1 MPGYDGTGPRG
12 MGPMSGGGR
21 GFCVVPETA
30 TESRSPDKGQ
40 SENCTEPVSSIYEQE
55 EEINSLKSEMKSL
68 KDTLTRIE
76 SQIEKLTE
84 K

>member
-21 GFCVVPETA
+21 GFCVVLKEA
-30 TESRSPDKGQ
+30 TESRSADEGQ
-40 SENCTEPVSSIYEQE
+40 SEDYTNPVSSIYEQE
-55 EEINSLKSEMKSL
+55 EEIDALKSEMKSL
-68 KDTLTRIE
+68 KDTLIRIE
-76 SQIEKLTE
+76 SQIAKLA